1 MRHLLGL
8 TALLLAASPAAARG
22 LEAAPGVRPVSA
34 RLSVDAV
41 EYDGTPAL
49 HVRDNPGAPGQC
61 CLVPLDI
68 RDFHDGTIEA
78 MVAGRPRDDASE
90 GARGFVGIA
99 FRVQGDGARY
109 EAFYLRP
116 TNGRADDQLR
126 RNHATQYISE
136 PEFPWER
143 LRREAPGVYESY
155 ADLEPGI
162 WTHVRIEVRGNRAWL
177 YVNRSRQPV
186 LIVND
191 LKLGADAGGG
201 IALWVGSETEAH
213 FADVS
218 VTPPE

>member
-8 TALLLAASPAAARG
+8 AALLLAASPAAARG
-22 LEAAPGVRPVSA
+22 LEAAPGVRPVSP

-41 EYDGTPAL
+41 DYDGTAAL
-49 HVRDNPGAPGQC
+49 HVRDNPGVPGRC
-61 CLVPLDI
+61 CLVPLEI

-90 GARGFVGIA
+90 GARGFIGIA
-99 FRVQGDGARY
+99 FRVQGDGRY
-109 EAFYLRP
+109 EAFYIRP

-126 RNHATQYISE
+126 RNHSTQYISE

-162 WTHVRIEVRGNRAWL
+162 WTHLRIEVSGNQAWL

-186 LIVND
+186 LVVND
-191 LKLGADAGGG
+191 LKLGAGARGG

-213 FADVS
+213 FADVT
-218 VTPPE
+218 VTRR